1 MILYVRSSEHTENN
15 AILFSLQTLAR
26 ISNLHHLTLVF
37 IFVLFFNIIF
47 IILIKVRA
55 ERMVAIFH
63 QQTQQVRAYLNFWK
77 LHWLSP
83 LNYVLFL

>member
-37 IFVLFFNIIF
+37 IFVLFFTII